1 MKCFFVDYEG
11 TLSESPKGTG
21 EDGKVLISDLLFG
34 DVFSDLKPIEK
45 VKNYLL
51 KQNTENIFVLGVV
64 DVGQEIKQ
72 KEVWLKRHYAFIK
85 ESNYIF
91 ISGEHTKVQI
101 INEYVKNKKINKQD
115 VIFIDDKQ
123 KHLDLAIQEGYNCL
137 NVDEI

>member
-21 EDGKVLISDLLFG
+21 
-34 DVFSDLKPIEK
+34 
-45 VKNYLL
+45 
-51 KQNTENIFVLGVV
+51 
-64 DVGQEIKQ
+64 
-72 KEVWLKRHYAFIK
+72 
-85 ESNYIF
+85 
-91 ISGEHTKVQI
+91 
-101 INEYVKNKKINKQD
+101 D